1 MKPKISYDR
10 ESRILSI
17 KFGKQRS
24 VDSAARSNVVVDF
37 GKNHE
42 IVGIEIMD
50 FSLDEFSAKGFRL
63 PGVMQRAK
71 SRV

>member
-24 VDSAARSNVVVDF
+24 VNSEARSNVVVDF
-37 GKNHE
+37 GKDHE
-42 IVGIEIMD
+42 IIGIEIMD
-50 FSLDEFSAKGFRL
+50 FSLDEFSQKGFRL
-63 PGVMQRAK
+63 PGAVSRAK